1 MRDCFCDSLQYRRD
15 SLAFY
20 FIGKCEKMVMIKKLA
35 MTVAVAVAAA
45 FAVACGSK
53 EDKAAGV
60 EGEWELVDVEFA
72 TKSAVVGSETVF
84 VYINFDAKG
93 TFVMYQKL
101 GKGRF
106 RKFSGT
112 WSYSN
117 GLLNGTY
124 SDGKNWGCPYKVSRD
139 ENTLVMVSSPDGN
152 DTYTYRKCT
161 IPDEVSAGVI

>member
-1 MRDCFCDSLQYRRD
+1 MR
-15 SLAFY
+15 
-20 FIGKCEKMVMIKKLA
+20 MVMIKKLA

-93 TFVMYQKL
+93 TFAMYQKL
-101 GKGRF
+101 GEGRF

-112 WSYSN
+112 WSCSN
-117 GLLNGTY
+117 GILNGTY

-139 ENTLVMVSSPDGN
+139 EDTLVMVSSPDGN

-161 IPDEVSAGVI
+161 IPEEAKKNL

>member
-1 MRDCFCDSLQYRRD
+1 M
-15 SLAFY
+15 
-20 FIGKCEKMVMIKKLA
+20 KMVMIKKLA

-72 TKSAVVGSETVF
+72 TKSAVVGSETVS
-84 VYINFDAKG
+84 VYVNFDAKG

-101 GKGRF
+101 GEGRF

-112 WSYSN
+112 WSCSN
-117 GLLNGTY
+117 GILNGTY

-139 ENTLVMVSSPDGN
+139 GDTLVMVSFPDGK
-152 DTYTYRKCT
+152 DSYTYSKCA
-161 IPDEVSAGVI
+161 IPEEVKKNS

>member
-1 MRDCFCDSLQYRRD
+1 
-15 SLAFY
+15 
-20 FIGKCEKMVMIKKLA
+20 MIKKLA

-101 GKGRF
+101 GEGRF

-112 WSYSN
+112 WSCSN

-139 ENTLVMVSSPDGN
+139 GDTLVMVVGWLLKICLVIVSSPDGK
-152 DTYTYRKCT
+152 DSYTYRKCT
-161 IPDEVSAGVI
+161 IPEEVKKNS

>member
-1 MRDCFCDSLQYRRD
+1 MRDCFRDLLQSLGQSRI
-15 SLAFY
+15 LFV
-20 FIGKCEKMVMIKKLA
+20 GKCEKMVMIKKLA
-35 MTVAVAVAAA
+35 MMVAVAVAAA

-60 EGEWELVDVEFA
+60 EGEWELMDVEFA

-101 GKGRF
+101 GEGRF

-139 ENTLVMVSSPDGN
+139 GDTLVMVSSPDRK
-152 DTYTYRKCT
+152 DTYTYRECT
-161 IPDEVSAGVI
+161 IPEEVKKNS